1 LSWDRETLREL
12 AVLRLAEAE
21 LLLAH
26 GLWSGAY
33 YLAGYSLECAL
44 KAKIASSFRE
54 NEIPELRR
62 VQKIYSHDL
71 ISLLDIAGLKDELEA
86 EMEAHAELRKSWTVA
101 TEWSEQARYQIWTQ
115 QAASAII
122 EAVRSDQGLLQWLL
136 NRL

>member
-1 LSWDRETLREL
+1 MSQDRATFGQL
-12 AVLRLAEAE
+12 AELRLAEAE
-21 LLLAH
+21 LLLAN
-26 GLWSGAY
+26 GFWSGAY

-62 VQKIYSHDL
+62 VQRIYSHDL
-71 ISLLDIAGLKDELEA
+71 SALLDISGLEDELEA
-86 EMEAHAELRKSWTVA
+86 AIKADAELQKYWTIA

-115 QAASAII
+115 ELASAML
-122 EAVRSDQGLLQWLL
+122 EAVSGEKGLLRWLL